1 MPYIFQYPVIAVDE
15 WCPVTNPFSH
25 THHGQLRVVLAMGSE
40 NQVMTFFFLR
50 CGLIIF
56 TLHEGKICKE
66 CHGCS
71 GECINFFQER
81 CSSAINLKLGV
92 YVLRVTNIN

>member
-25 THHGQLRVVLAMGSE
+25 TYHGQLRVVLAMGSE

-56 TLHEGKICKE
+56 TLHEGKICK
-66 CHGCS
+66 
-71 GECINFFQER
+71 NAMDVQE
-81 CSSAINLKLGV
+81 NV
-92 YVLRVTNIN
+92 